1 MSAVFL
7 WFYVVLPPV
16 FRLAVPAND
25 LIRND
30 KGDAG
35 VVQDIDSVE
44 NRKSAVNAR

>member
-1 MSAVFL
+1 M
-7 WFYVVLPPV
+7 VLRGFTPS

-25 LIRND
+25 LIRDD